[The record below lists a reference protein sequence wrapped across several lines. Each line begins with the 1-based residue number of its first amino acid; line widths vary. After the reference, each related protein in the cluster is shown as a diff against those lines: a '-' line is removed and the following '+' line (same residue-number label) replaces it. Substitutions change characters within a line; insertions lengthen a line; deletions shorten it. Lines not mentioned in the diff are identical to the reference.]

1 MALAP
6 RVIEPGLGASE
17 VLPGEVAANRRHAVA
32 LCALAAVVPAVV
44 VGVVVALV
52 ASLVLG
58 AVALVAAEVVF
69 GYGLWRAAPGV
80 ALRQVGAVQVHEH
93 DHPLVFNVAEGLCA
107 TFGLRMPRHLRGLR
121 RRPQRLRAGTQR
133 HVGRAGGD
141 LGPARDDGPH

>member
-32 LCALAAVVPAVV
+32 LCALAAVVPALV

-52 ASLVLG
+52 VSPALG
-58 AVALVAAEVVF
+58 AVALVVAEAVI
-69 GYGLWRAAPGV
+69 GYGLWRATPGV

-93 DHPLVFNVAEGLCA
+93 DHPLVFDVTEGLCA
-107 TFGLRMPRHLRGLR
+107 TFGLRMPCIYVVYDAVPNACALGRNATSAVLVVTSGL
-121 RRPQRLRAGTQR
+121 LESM
-133 HVGRAGGD
+133 
-141 LGPARDDGPH
+141 GPI